1 MAEAISRPTT
11 VATNGAI
18 VPGPSLAQ
26 GPVQRKAG
34 PILPTKPSAP
44 PTSTSWR
51 PQIVQLAPG
60 NGKEEKKDKEKKK
73 KSETP
78 VTPEQRQ
85 ALFQHY
91 RAKATAKATEMLKQR
106 KSLRKI
112 LDYLAAMRHK
122 AAVKQDDP
130 DKERFGTLRQPN
142 PVAKQY
148 DDPNKLIADR
158 PTEKDRMISTGA
170 LGAKTPLIKQ
180 NGTDIYP
187 GEPDKVN
194 NRMQTLSE
202 APSSGLIVAHRVN
215 DDRSSQVVGYQT
227 QSPGGIRLTATILI
241 TDSDAERPALYH
253 TAGHNVEAGFKEAEA
268 YHEEL
273 YRKDATTES
282 RIAAL
287 AKTTWLIT
295 NVMPYQRGSAAV
307 AEWYNLAVVSAFKLP
322 IGDRKGNLDLIAFR
336 TPIDSYAANY
346 KTLYEHVEPS
356 PRYKKIDGDKEAYAR
371 LVFEM
376 PKCKLKE
383 EAHESL
389 KLGDSFLNGARKKG
403 PGADTEDLNAAE
415 KWFND
420 SLDKVLEER
429 RQRERNSRWPG

>member
-1 MAEAISRPTT
+1 
-11 VATNGAI
+11 
-18 VPGPSLAQ
+18 
-26 GPVQRKAG
+26 
-34 PILPTKPSAP
+34 
-44 PTSTSWR
+44 
-51 PQIVQLAPG
+51 
-60 NGKEEKKDKEKKK
+60 
-73 KSETP
+73 
-78 VTPEQRQ
+78 
-85 ALFQHY
+85 
-91 RAKATAKATEMLKQR
+91 MLKQR

-180 NGTDIYP
+180 NGTDIYS

-241 TDSDAERPALYH
+241 TTQTQNGPPCTTPLAITWKPVQGGQRRL
-253 TAGHNVEAGFKEAEA
+253 AGVC
-268 YHEEL
+268 
-273 YRKDATTES
+273 RKDATTES

-322 IGDRKGNLDLIAFR
+322 IGDRKGDLDLIAFR
-336 TPIDSYAANY
+336 TPI
-346 KTLYEHVEPS
+346 
-356 PRYKKIDGDKEAYAR
+356 R
-371 LVFEM
+371 LICCQLQNIV
-376 PKCKLKE
+376 
-383 EAHESL
+383 
-389 KLGDSFLNGARKKG
+389 
-403 PGADTEDLNAAE
+403 
-415 KWFND
+415 
-420 SLDKVLEER
+420 
-429 RQRERNSRWPG
+429 